1 MRNLKRALSLALASI
16 MLLGMMVTGAGAA
29 STSFT
34 DFDQIVNQEAA
45 EVTSGLK
52 IFEGYTDGSFGP
64 EKEVTRAEMAV
75 IICKILN
82 GSNVDPANFSGVTK
96 FTDVPSWAEGYVNY
110 CNSMGIVVG
119 VGDNKFD
126 PNRTVSTVEAATML
140 LKALGYF
147 IEEDQLGADWKTVV
161 TGRALNMKLY
171 GNLTLGVDEPLTRD
185 NVAELLFHTLFAQR
199 VAYDDNRHLYVK
211 NTDRDVVVTNGTS
224 DRDNTLAMN
233 TFGMWYI
240 DGVVTANS
248 CTDDT
253 LSETVNNAPRT
264 NVVFDNSADYLGG
277 NNAGEY
283 PFEYTTGLDMI
294 GHAARV
300 YYSMERNAPVV
311 YAIADRATKV
321 EYVTY
326 DDNTTNLANAA
337 NQAGFRRN
345 TILELSKEKDYKLN
359 YSWNVPVGSLD
370 LTPENEPAKT
380 LIVISNSSDLS
391 VDVVIA
397 LDQYLD
403 TVKNIYTRNEETDYD
418 MTTQNAS
425 RLEVPHDTFEK
436 GDYVIV
442 TDVGNEGKV
451 LNFQAPELV
460 TANITKITGVSNQNA
475 TVKSIVA
482 DGVEYVGSP
491 VEHHKRGKAA
501 LDNTTN
507 FEAIETIGES
517 TLILDLQGKCIGL
530 GEPEGLPN
538 YAYAAQFGVWHTTS
552 GINTKDKLTVKLYFA
567 DGTSGAYQVNTSVS
581 RNNTFYNYNQGD
593 LGLGATSTDLAALNA
608 FDNTGDYGTKA
619 YRTPVSIASN
629 GDLTVYGSG
638 LGIYR
643 ATVRADGTVV
653 LQALETDYAQRAKL
667 AKARLVA
674 KHSTLVVTEEAA
686 NLIGETYMNAPG
698 KNVTINSAAD
708 GSAGALY
715 QTAKT
720 VYFYT
725 NGKYDD
731 ESVAVR
737 IGVANAE
744 SFVGSDKGGDGVNNE
759 YLQVFAK
766 QNASN
771 NNRYE
776 VSAMLVWGVEV
787 DTNKD
792 LYFYKEGNYHITTK
806 DGVEV
811 ANGKAANDEL
821 AVTFD
826 LYKASGEAYSHTFT
840 NGGKYYTMDEAIS
853 MVREI
858 PTGFY
863 TIGKDKLSEERA
875 SDQANHKSTKG
886 DYTYVLN
893 AKVDHVDAYNN
904 IFTQVEEV
912 GGITGETLVVDATGK
927 NEFNSVGDIANHSNF
942 GDTVTISYCYKH
954 KGSDMYEV
962 KAIFVTGYAP
972 KGTDIGGNVDK
983 DLIVTYDKNTMGLRI
998 YDKNQYASFGPTT
1011 ITTTTS
1017 VMSIMTAVKAA
1028 YQAAGFTVTNE
1039 VVLGAGIWGMT
1050 ISGGGLANTMNVTNA
1065 TSGQFGMLGY
1075 YIPTTITP
1083 LAKITLNG
1091 KVVGYYANGE
1101 TVTMNVG
1108 KNTVILDAAGG
1119 TVANPTAADGKFSY
1133 TVKAADFASAPADV
1147 AFAEAIGVTVTSGVD
1162 AIYYVDG
1169 RAFTL
1174 TNDGS
1179 TSNNVPAGTKLIL
1192 SASDASTTKMWQ
1204 FKTAT
1209 GKIGDRVTGQTTV
1222 EYTVPATGSVSIDV
1236 DEIIAVYAGPGVKVA
1251 DGSGNTLVDGGSYG
1265 KTEYFVSTDAAA
1277 FASTVVT
1284 GSTNFI
1290 TETAVVK
1297 PAGIKVA
1304 SGSEVNA
1311 AGAGTA
1317 VDGLTTHLSIYAA
1330 SQVNLTGVTAT
1341 MNNTAKTPVSDTDF
1355 VSVGAVLNL
1364 TGTST
1369 TYNDCIVATPAGGT
1383 AVNIGKADGAK
1394 AAVGTYTMTTTNVAF
1409 TEGTLGGGGVTP
1421 TPPPPP
1427 ANYNVTLPATGL
1439 TASYTDADGNTV
1451 NLTAGQATAVPANT
1465 VITLADVTFDGTW
1478 YTKFGATEYV
1488 KLTNNTITVDK
1499 DLDFSAVADK
1509 YHKVSAVQ
1517 VDVTTNTAAIA
1528 TNLGGA
1534 TITASAGTDP
1544 VYVKEGGAISVS
1556 FTIDKDLAGALKA
1569 TLSAT
1574 GLTVDTSTFKSE
1586 TQLADTGDYTGKT
1599 DSVTAK
1605 AWATADVSLK
1615 YVISV

>member
-1 MRNLKRALSLALASI
+1 
-16 MLLGMMVTGAGAA
+16 
-29 STSFT
+29 
-34 DFDQIVNQEAA
+34 
-45 EVTSGLK
+45 
-52 IFEGYTDGSFGP
+52 
-64 EKEVTRAEMAV
+64 MAV

-581 RNNTFYNYNQGD
+581 RNNTFYNYDQGD
-593 LGLGATSTDLAALNA
+593 LGLGAASADLAALNA

-619 YRTPVSIASN
+619 YSAPVDIDKST
-629 GDLTVYGSG
+629 GDLKNVYGSG

-998 YDKNQYASFGPTT
+998 YDKGYSTT
-1011 ITTTTS
+1011 PSANTTTS

-1039 VVLGAGIWGMT
+1039 VVLDANSWGMT
-1050 ISGGGLANTMNVTNA
+1050 ISGGGLANTMNVTNKA
-1065 TSGQFGMLGY
+1065 GGHIGMLGY
-1075 YIPTTITP
+1075 YMTIPVTP
-1083 LAKITLNG
+1083 LAKVSLNG

-1108 KNTVILDAAGG
+1108 KGTKILRGVSE
-1119 TVANPTAADGKFSY
+1119 VANPDSANGKFSY
-1133 TVKAADFASAPADV
+1133 TVKPTDFTSAPADV
-1147 AFAEAIGVTVTSGVD
+1147 AFAEAINVTLSADVT
-1162 AIYYVDG
+1162 ATYYVGDK
-1169 RAFTL
+1169 ATVL
-1174 TNDGS
+1174 APSSS
-1179 TSNNVPAGTKLIL
+1179 TNVPAGTKLAL
-1192 SASDASTTKMWQ
+1192 VATPAGSASSATQMWQ
-1204 FKTAT
+1204 FKTAD
-1209 GKIGDRVTGQTTV
+1209 GKIGDRVTGSAAV
-1222 EYTVPATGSVSIDV
+1222 EYIVPASGTVAISV
-1236 DEIIAVYAGPGVKVA
+1236 DEILAIYAGPGVKITVDPSA
-1251 DGSGNTLVDGGSYG
+1251 TVLVDGGSYG
-1265 KTEYFVSTDAAA
+1265 KTEYMTATEVAAKNNWAATGTTGNVHSVAGVVDAKGVKVSALNTLGTTAPTAHVSVYNMA
-1277 FASTVVT
+1277 QVT
-1284 GSTNFI
+1284 GVIN
-1290 TETAVVK
+1290 APGGVK
-1297 PAGIKVA
+1297 LGDDAI
-1304 SGSEVNA
+1304 A
-1311 AGAGTA
+1311 AN
-1317 VDGLTTHLSIYAA
+1317 DY
-1330 SQVNLTGVTAT
+1330 
-1341 MNNTAKTPVSDTDF
+1341 
-1355 VSVGAVLNL
+1355 VSVGAVLSL
-1364 TGTST
+1364 TGSDA
-1369 TYNDCIVATPAGGT
+1369 TYNKCIVATPAGGT

-1394 AAVGTYTMTTTNVAF
+1394 VATGTYTMTTTNVAF
-1409 TEGTLGGGGVTP
+1409 TEGTLGADPGPGPGPGPNPNPGDTVSL
-1421 TPPPPP
+1421 
-1427 ANYNVTLPATGL
+1427 TLGSSGITAEVYDDQDQKIDGADL
-1439 TASYTDADGNTV
+1439 TAIAKGSKVILKSGDF
-1451 NLTAGQATAVPANT
+1451 ATT
-1465 VITLADVTFDGTW
+1465 H
-1478 YTKFGATEYV
+1478 YTKFG
-1488 KLTNNTITVDK
+1488 NNDYRVGTGAGEITIAALDANL
-1499 DLDFSAVADK
+1499 DLSAVVTTDK
-1509 YHKVSAVQ
+1509 YHKVTVA
-1517 VDVTTNTAAIA
+1517 VDVTSATKLNGSTVTAAPTEVFAKEDTAETI
-1528 TNLGGA
+1528 
-1534 TITASAGTDP
+1534 TITAGAPTSATTAASNVKREADNTPTGVTYGGSIDTTGVEILGNGVTAAGTP
-1544 VYVKEGGAISVS
+1544 VTG
-1556 FTIDKDLAGALKA
+1556 TITIG
-1569 TLSAT
+1569 
-1574 GLTVDTSTFKSE
+1574 ST
-1586 TQLADTGDYTGKT
+1586 A
-1599 DSVTAK
+1599 A
-1605 AWATADVSLK
+1605 ADVTVT
-1615 YVISV
+1615 YTVVDA

>member
-442 TDVGNEGKV
+442 TDVGNEGKI

-581 RNNTFYNYNQGD
+581 RNNTFYNYDQGD
-593 LGLGATSTDLAALNA
+593 LGLGAASADLAALNA

-619 YRTPVSIASN
+619 YSAPVDIDKST
-629 GDLTVYGSG
+629 GDLKNVYGSG

-826 LYKASGEAYSHTFT
+826 LYKANGEAYSHTFT

-972 KGTDIGGNVDK
+972 KGSDIGGTVDK

-998 YDKNQYASFGPTT
+998 YDKGYSTT
-1011 ITTTTS
+1011 PSANTTTS

-1039 VVLGAGIWGMT
+1039 VVLDANSWGMT
-1050 ISGGGLANTMNVTNA
+1050 ISGGGLANTMNVTNKA
-1065 TSGQFGMLGY
+1065 GGHIGMLGY
-1075 YIPTTITP
+1075 YMTIPVTP
-1083 LAKITLNG
+1083 LAKVTLNG
-1091 KVVGYYANGE
+1091 KVAGYAAVGE
-1101 TVTMNVG
+1101 TVPMTVG
-1108 KNTVILDAAGG
+1108 KNTVILDAAGN
-1119 TVANPTAADGKFSY
+1119 TVVNPTAADGKFSY
-1133 TVKAADFASAPADV
+1133 KVLATDFATAPADV
-1147 AFAEAIGVTVTSGVD
+1147 AFAESIGVTVNTGVT
-1162 AIYYVDG
+1162 ATYYVGDK
-1169 RAFTL
+1169 ATVI
-1174 TNDGS
+1174 TGS
-1179 TSNNVPAGTKLIL
+1179 GSAVNIPAGTKLAL
-1192 SASDASTTKMWQ
+1192 TATGTTDDQMWQ
-1204 FKTAT
+1204 FKTTT
-1209 GKIGDRVTGQTTV
+1209 GKIGDRVTGSASV
-1222 EYTVPATGSVSIDV
+1222 EYIVPASGTVTISV
-1236 DEIIAVYAGPGVKVA
+1236 DEILAIYAGPGVTISYN
-1251 DGSGNTLVDGGSYG
+1251 DGAAQEIKGGSYG
-1265 KTEYFVSTDAAA
+1265 TTVYMTKTAAA
-1277 FASTVVT
+1277 AATTWACVGTVYA
-1284 GSTNFI
+1284 
-1290 TETAVVK
+1290 EKAVVK
-1297 PAGIKVA
+1297 PAGVSAA
-1304 SGSEVNA
+1304 SLS
-1311 AGAGTA
+1311 GAGFSDMLTGS
-1317 VDGLTTHLSIYAA
+1317 VPTTHISVYKVN
-1330 SQVNLTGVTAT
+1330 QVTLTGT
-1341 MNNTAKTPVSDTDF
+1341 TAKLGNTPVNSNDY

-1364 TGTST
+1364 TGG
-1369 TYNDCIVATPAGGT
+1369 VATYGYTIKVTETVGGAEIT
-1383 AVNIGKADGAK
+1383 QIGMADNAVKAT
-1394 AAVGTYTMTTTNVAF
+1394 GTYTMPDKA
-1409 TEGTLGGGGVTP
+1409 VTIADAK
-1421 TPPPPP
+1421 TDKYEVQNYTVTMP
-1427 ANYNVTLPATGL
+1427 ASGL
-1439 TASYTDADGNTV
+1439 TGKWADADGNETALVPGANSIPEGATV
-1451 NLTAGQATAVPANT
+1451 TLET
-1465 VITLADVTFDGTW
+1465 VSFDGKF
-1478 YTKFGATEYV
+1478 YTKVNATEYV
-1488 KLTNNTITVDK
+1488 AIAANGVLTADLDKNYDLTSGADKFYKVVAGAVTIGGTNTENANATANTTSTYVKVGDTVSLSIAIADAALVGGSGGTSVTVAATNGTVNNQNPASDAQFFTANAAAGTSASVSVEIATATDK
-1499 DLDFSAVADK
+1499 D
-1509 YHKVSAVQ
+1509 
-1517 VDVTTNTAAIA
+1517 
-1528 TNLGGA
+1528 
-1534 TITASAGTDP
+1534 ITLT
-1544 VYVKEGGAISVS
+1544 
-1556 FTIDKDLAGALKA
+1556 A
-1569 TLSAT
+1569 TLS
-1574 GLTVDTSTFKSE
+1574 D
-1586 TQLADTGDYTGKT
+1586 
-1599 DSVTAK
+1599 K
-1605 AWATADVSLK
+1605 A
-1615 YVISV
+1615 

>member
-1 MRNLKRALSLALASI
+1 

-442 TDVGNEGKV
+442 TDVGNEGKI

-581 RNNTFYNYNQGD
+581 RNNTFYNYDQGD
-593 LGLGATSTDLAALNA
+593 LGLGAASADLAALNA

-619 YRTPVSIASN
+619 YSAPVDIDKST
-629 GDLTVYGSG
+629 GDLKNVYGSG

-826 LYKASGEAYSHTFT
+826 LYKANGEAYSHTFT

-972 KGTDIGGNVDK
+972 KGSDIGGTVDK

-998 YDKNQYASFGPTT
+998 YDKGYSTT
-1011 ITTTTS
+1011 PSANTTTS

-1039 VVLGAGIWGMT
+1039 VVLDANSWGMT
-1050 ISGGGLANTMNVTNA
+1050 ISGGGLANTMNVTNKA
-1065 TSGQFGMLGY
+1065 GGHIGMLGY
-1075 YIPTTITP
+1075 YMTIPVTP
-1083 LAKITLNG
+1083 LAKVTLNG
-1091 KVVGYYANGE
+1091 KVAGYAAVGE
-1101 TVTMNVG
+1101 TVPMTVG
-1108 KNTVILDAAGG
+1108 KNTVILDAAGN
-1119 TVANPTAADGKFSY
+1119 TVVNPTAADGKFSY
-1133 TVKAADFASAPADV
+1133 KVLATDFATAPADV
-1147 AFAEAIGVTVTSGVD
+1147 AFAESIGVTVNTGVT
-1162 AIYYVDG
+1162 ATYYVGDK
-1169 RAFTL
+1169 ATVI
-1174 TNDGS
+1174 TGS
-1179 TSNNVPAGTKLIL
+1179 GSAVNIPAGTKLAL
-1192 SASDASTTKMWQ
+1192 TATGTTDDQMWQ
-1204 FKTAT
+1204 FKTTT
-1209 GKIGDRVTGQTTV
+1209 GKIGDRVTGSASV
-1222 EYTVPATGSVSIDV
+1222 EYIVPASGTVTISV
-1236 DEIIAVYAGPGVKVA
+1236 DEILAIYAGPGVTISYN
-1251 DGSGNTLVDGGSYG
+1251 DGAAQEIKGGSYG
-1265 KTEYFVSTDAAA
+1265 TTVYMTKTAAA
-1277 FASTVVT
+1277 AATTWACVGTVYA
-1284 GSTNFI
+1284 
-1290 TETAVVK
+1290 EKAVVK
-1297 PAGIKVA
+1297 PAGVSAA
-1304 SGSEVNA
+1304 SLS
-1311 AGAGTA
+1311 GAGFSDMLTGS
-1317 VDGLTTHLSIYAA
+1317 VPTTHISVYKVN
-1330 SQVNLTGVTAT
+1330 QVTLTGT
-1341 MNNTAKTPVSDTDF
+1341 TAKLGNTPVNSNDY

-1364 TGTST
+1364 TGG
-1369 TYNDCIVATPAGGT
+1369 VATYGYTIKVTETVGGAEIT
-1383 AVNIGKADGAK
+1383 QIGMADNAVKAT
-1394 AAVGTYTMTTTNVAF
+1394 GTYTMPDKAVTFADAKTDKYETQSYSLTLPAGVVAKVNGNALDAAGLAAI
-1409 TEGTLGGGGVTP
+1409 TEGTVVTLETSGGAPVFGDDWYTKTAASTYESGASKNTITMNANKDLSAMELDKYYKVVMNASAT
-1421 TPPPPP
+1421 TGASVP
-1427 ANYNVTLPATGL
+1427 AGLTLTITVPADTYVKDGETVNVTLAATGTCNAATTNALTLVLSTPAATNSANYRSAVNVVDAGGTTVAGTFQTTDTVTISSPAT
-1439 TASYTDADGNTV
+1439 ATV
-1451 NLTAGQATAVPANT
+1451 ELQY
-1465 VITLADVTFDGTW
+1465 TLA
-1478 YTKFGATEYV
+1478 
-1488 KLTNNTITVDK
+1488 
-1499 DLDFSAVADK
+1499 
-1509 YHKVSAVQ
+1509 
-1517 VDVTTNTAAIA
+1517 
-1528 TNLGGA
+1528 GG
-1534 TITASAGTDP
+1534 
-1544 VYVKEGGAISVS
+1544 
-1556 FTIDKDLAGALKA
+1556 
-1569 TLSAT
+1569 
-1574 GLTVDTSTFKSE
+1574 
-1586 TQLADTGDYTGKT
+1586 
-1599 DSVTAK
+1599 
-1605 AWATADVSLK
+1605 
-1615 YVISV
+1615 